1 MQELK
6 EMIKEVLDKPKMS
19 TLSENLIGHVITAQW
34 VTNGLLFYVAAL
46 WTVRLFQPLKVFQ

>member
-6 EMIKEVLDKPKMS
+6 EMIKEVLDQPKMS
-19 TLSENLIGHVITAQW
+19 TLSENLINSMITAQW
-34 VTNGLLFYVAAL
+34 ITNGLLFYLSAL